1 MTTPETSAR
10 RAAEDA
16 HAHSPE
22 DRRTLHVIAVLELVA
37 WIVVVLAVA
46 DAVLEALQ

>member
-1 MTTPETSAR
+1 MTVPNTSAQ

-16 HAHSPE
+16 RAHSPE
-22 DRRTLHVIAVLELVA
+22 DHRTLRVIAALELVA

-46 DAVLEALQ
+46 NAVLEALQ